1 MACFLGEKMKKSE
14 VMQAWSSILAGRAPS
29 LSIEITKECPLR
41 CPGCYAFDAA
51 HLGSDVQLRELS
63 DFKGEELVRRV
74 LGVIDDRKPL
84 HVSLVGGDP
93 LVRYRELEMLLPQLE
108 KRGIHTQVVTSAFR
122 VVPAAWKQYQK
133 VNVVVSID
141 GLQPEHDE
149 RRKPATYERILKS
162 IKGAKV
168 TIHCTIT
175 SQIAQRSGYLDEFL
189 RFWSE
194 QPEIAKIWFSL
205 FTPQRGAT
213 DPEILTPAQR
223 ALVVTELHQLRK
235 IYPKLDMQEIVI
247 DEIANPPKSPE
258 ECIFARTTET
268 ISADLKTQITPCQF
282 GGDPDCEQ
290 CGCIASMGLAAVGH
304 YKVLGS
310 LTAGQLF
317 MASDRMGKAWRNLK
331 TAFLPKPA
339 IPAQASPFK
348 IL

>member
-1 MACFLGEKMKKSE
+1 MKTSE
-14 VMQAWSSILAGRAPS
+14 IFQAWASILTGSAPS

-51 HLGSDVQLRELS
+51 HLGSATQLRQLS
-63 DFKGEELVRRV
+63 DFKGDELVTRV
-74 LGVIDDRKPL
+74 LALIDEKKPM

-93 LVRYRELEMLLPQLE
+93 LVRYRELEVLLPQME
-108 KRGIHTQVVTSAFR
+108 QRGIHTQVVTSAFR
-122 VVPAAWKQYQK
+122 VIPSTWKDLK
-133 VNVVVSID
+133 RLNVVVSID

-162 IKGAKV
+162 ISGARV

-175 SQIAQRSGYLDEFL
+175 SQIAERPGYLEEFL
-189 RFWSE
+189 QFWSGR
-194 QPEIAKIWFSL
+194 PEILRVWFSL

-213 DPEILTPAQR
+213 DPEILSPSQR
-223 ALVVTELHQLRK
+223 AAVVADLKRLRRQ
-235 IYPKLDMQEIVI
+235 YPLLEMPDALI
-247 DEIANPPKSPE
+247 DEINTPPASPE

-268 ISADLKTQITPCQF
+268 VSADLKTQITPCQF

-304 YKVLGS
+304 HKLIGK
-310 LTAGQLF
+310 LTAGHMF
-317 MASDRMGKAWRNLK
+317 MASDRIGKAWKRFQESVSPRPIATQEL
-331 TAFLPKPA
+331 
-339 IPAQASPFK
+339 SPFK